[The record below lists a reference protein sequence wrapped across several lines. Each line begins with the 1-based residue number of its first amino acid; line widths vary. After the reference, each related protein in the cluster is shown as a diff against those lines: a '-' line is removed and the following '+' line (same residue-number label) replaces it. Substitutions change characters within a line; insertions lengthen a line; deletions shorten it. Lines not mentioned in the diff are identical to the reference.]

1 MNQTLL
7 TRLFKSIEG
16 NKEEP
21 LVRIAYTIIDDERKK
36 GHTKLADRLDTIL
49 EGNLARVIEP
59 QQNLTLK
66 LTKNRD
72 DVFSIPADRRYKLPL
87 ATHIESDFLRHDMI
101 LAPTVEEK
109 ILRIEK
115 EYIATERLAHHGLKP
130 RQKILLYGSSGC
142 GKSMTAE
149 RIAWDLGLPFYK
161 VRFDTIISSY
171 LGESA
176 SNLNKLFESLEK
188 YPCVLLLD
196 EFDIIGKQRDI
207 KSNDVGEIHRIVNI
221 VLGLL
226 EEYSGQGILIAT
238 TNLEGSLD
246 KALFRRFDEII
257 ELPRPN
263 ENEIIDLLKI
273 TFSALN
279 LNKKIDLK
287 NYAKDMQGLSYALV
301 VKIANDA
308 AKKSIINS
316 SNEISANDLD
326 KALEENLAFNK

>member
-16 NKEEP
+16 NKEQP
-21 LVRIAYTIIDDERKK
+21 LVRIAYSIIQEERKK
-36 GHTKLADRLDTIL
+36 GHIRLADKLDTIL
-49 EGNLARVIEP
+49 EGNLTKVEDS
-59 QQNLTLK
+59 NLNRTLK
-66 LTKNRD
+66 VTRNSD
-72 DVFSIPADRRYKLPL
+72 DIFLIPADRRYKLPL
-87 ATHIESDFLRHDMI
+87 ATHIENDFLRHNMV
-101 LAPTVEEK
+101 LSTSVEEK

-115 EYIATERLAHHGLKP
+115 EYIARERLAHHGLKP

-142 GKSMTAE
+142 GKSMAAE

-176 SNLNKLFESLEK
+176 SNLNKLFDSLEK

-196 EFDIIGKQRDI
+196 EFDIIGKQRDL

-226 EEYSGQGILIAT
+226 EEYNGQGILIAT

-257 ELPRPN
+257 ELPKPN
-263 ENEIIDLLKI
+263 ENEIVDLLKI

-279 LNKKIDLK
+279 LSKEIVLKK
-287 NYAKDMQGLSYALV
+287 YAMEMNGLSYALV

-308 AKKSIINS
+308 AKKSIIHS
-316 SNEISANDLD
+316 HKVISADDLD
-326 KALEENLAFNK
+326 KALEENLAFNI

>member
-21 LVRIAYTIIDDERKK
+21 LVRLAYTIIQEERRK

-49 EGNLARVIEP
+49 EGNLAKAIET
-59 QQNLTLK
+59 QQNPTLK
-66 LTKNRD
+66 LTRDRD
-72 DVFSIPADRRYKLPL
+72 DVFLIPADRRYKLPL
-87 ATHIESDFLRHDMI
+87 ATHIENDFLRHDMV
-101 LAPTVEEK
+101 LAPVVEEK

-115 EYIATERLAHHGLKP
+115 EYIARERLAHHGLKP

-176 SNLNKLFESLEK
+176 SNLNKLFESIEN

-196 EFDIIGKQRDI
+196 EFDIIGQQRDS
-207 KSNDVGEIHRIVNI
+207 KSNDIGEIHRIVNI

-226 EEYSGQGILIAT
+226 EEYKGQGILIAT

-257 ELPRPN
+257 ELPKPN
-263 ENEIIDLLKI
+263 ETEIVDLLKI

-279 LNKKIDLK
+279 LNKKIKLE

-316 SNEISANDLD
+316 HKEISADDLN